1 MFLFLHNKVIRGETT
16 EEQFIDEASQVASV
30 EIEEEEGHRND
41 SPASESQ
48 FKCGSA
54 LNSNCTECAQKDIA
68 INEWER
74 KYSELKKVHA
84 KQSIHFSELYS
95 KHNDLLKTVMNI
107 NKPAAEEAASSTD
120 IFTPNEVKF
129 LQCMDLE
136 KTKDCTFVHH
146 CLKFAYK
153 SDLTVMASKT
163 LWGTAS
169 WTGTSK
175 NGEQVH
181 HEAKD
186 PLTPEKVRRIKALF
200 ADRISKCRIDSAEYS
215 ERMKDP
221 YVNKL
226 IGAGVKNLSQKKG

>member
-1 MFLFLHNKVIRGETT
+1 ML
-16 EEQFIDEASQVASV
+16 
-30 EIEEEEGHRND
+30 EEEGHRND
-41 SPASESQ
+41 FLTSGSQ
-48 FKCGSA
+48 FECGSVPK
-54 LNSNCTECAQKDIA
+54 SNCTECAQKDIA

-74 KYSELKKVHA
+74 KYNELKKVHA

-95 KHNDLLKTVMNI
+95 KHNDLLKTVTNI

-120 IFTPNEVKF
+120 IFTPSEVKF
-129 LQCMDLE
+129 LEYMDLE
-136 KTKDCTFVHH
+136 KVKDCTFVHQ

-153 SDLTVMASKT
+153 SNVTVLASKT

-169 WTGTSK
+169 WTGIAK

-181 HEAKD
+181 REAKD

-221 YVNKL
+221 YINKL
-226 IGAGVKNLSQKKG
+226 IAAGVKNLSQKKV